1 MPWTKTKYPPS
12 MKNLNAKVR
21 NKAVE
26 IANSLL
32 DEGYAEGRAIA
43 IATAQAEKWADVPP
57 KGDQDSAEKST
68 SSKRSTHSKSKS
80 LHGEKV

>member
-1 MPWTKTKYPPS
+1 
-12 MKNLNAKVR
+12 MKNLSAKVR

-32 DEGYAEGRAIA
+32 EEGYPEGRAIA

-57 KGDQDSAEKST
+57 KSAKSG
-68 SSKRSTHSKSKS
+68 SSKHPTQHNTK
-80 LHGEKV
+80 